1 MTQVGVVLVQQ
12 LLAFGLLGV
21 EDVAIQLEEP
31 FELLQMEGPCAT
43 MSAECQVLLESLQ
56 D

>member
-1 MTQVGVVLVQQ
+1 MLVQQ